1 MTARAVE
8 FVIAFLRIMRPM
20 RAPGWVGAVPHQL
33 ARLPLWGLL
42 VVLAGVSSAAAEP
55 SPQAVDV
62 KALKSKAIVLQ
73 DAQGGT
79 YVVFRGDDA
88 KVFYGPNT
96 KSVYEQY
103 IVGSSSDGEGGW
115 GCDHWG
121 ARRRA

>member
-8 FVIAFLRIMRPM
+8 FVIAFQRIMRPM
-20 RAPGWVGAVPHQL
+20 RARGWVGAVPHQL

-55 SPQAVDV
+55 SPQAVAV

-79 YVVFRGDDA
+79 YVLCVRSDA
-88 KVFYGPNT
+88 KVFYGPTT

-115 GCDHWG
+115 EFDTW
-121 ARRRA
+121 APRVA